1 MKQTGK
7 VKVSGIFTLTN
18 HRVNSRIFKMTSE
31 EQIENLLHQA
41 DKLGQRKELIEKV
54 HLYHL
59 ENPKKGKLYY
69 YEKFVSE
76 MKIKQK
82 LD

>member
-1 MKQTGK
+1 MKQAGK

-18 HRVNSRIFKMTSE
+18 HRVNSRTFKMTSE
-31 EQIENLLHQA
+31 EQIENLLHEA
-41 DKLGQRKELIEKV
+41 EKLGLRKELIERV
-54 HLYHL
+54 HLHHL
-59 ENPKKGKLYY
+59 KNPKKGKLYY

-82 LD
+82 SN

>member
-1 MKQTGK
+1 MKQAGK

-18 HRVNSRIFKMTSE
+18 HRVNSRIFIMTSE
-31 EQIENLLHQA
+31 EQIENLLHEA
-41 DKLGQRKELIEKV
+41 EKLGLRKELIERV
-54 HLYHL
+54 HLHHL
-59 ENPKKGKLYY
+59 KNPKKGKLYY

-82 LD
+82 SN

>member
-1 MKQTGK
+1 MKQAGK

-31 EQIENLLHQA
+31 EQIENLLHEA
-41 DKLGQRKELIEKV
+41 EKLGLRKELIERV
-54 HLYHL
+54 HLHHL
-59 ENPKKGKLYY
+59 KNPKKGKLYY

-76 MKIKQK
+76 M
-82 LD
+82 